1 MVPFT
6 ERVEWT
12 ETAKPSARHTIAII
26 VTAAMLTFLG
36 WCEVQAQ
43 TVTVSPSFLAFTGT
57 EGASN
62 PTAQAVTLWKKGYR
76 TRTWTVSRPVPW
88 ITVTP
93 SSGTISRERDNISVA
108 VNLAGLTA
116 GNYTTSV
123 IITLEGTAKNIPV
136 SLTVVSSPSTSG
148 STTTTSG
155 GTTATSGGTTTTS
168 GSTTTTSGS
177 TTRTVTLSWTANTE
191 SDLAGYKVYRATASG
206 AYGAPIA
213 TLNNSTTSY
222 VASGLQQDTTYF
234 FVITAYDTAAN
245 ESPFSI
251 EVTTAVN

>member
-136 SLTVVSSPSTSG
+136 SLTVVSSTS
-148 STTTTSG
+148 
-155 GTTATSGGTTTTS
+155 TSGGTTTTS

>member
-93 SSGTISRERDNISVA
+93 SSGTISRERD
-108 VNLAGLTA
+108 
-116 GNYTTSV
+116 
-123 IITLEGTAKNIPV
+123 
-136 SLTVVSSPSTSG
+136 
-148 STTTTSG
+148 
-155 GTTATSGGTTTTS
+155 
-168 GSTTTTSGS
+168 
-177 TTRTVTLSWTANTE
+177 
-191 SDLAGYKVYRATASG
+191 
-206 AYGAPIA
+206 
-213 TLNNSTTSY
+213 
-222 VASGLQQDTTYF
+222 
-234 FVITAYDTAAN
+234 
-245 ESPFSI
+245 
-251 EVTTAVN
+251 

>member
-12 ETAKPSARHTIAII
+12 ETVKPSARRTIAII
-26 VTAAMLTFLG
+26 VTAAMLTFIG
-36 WCEVQAQ
+36 WCEAQAQ
-43 TVTVSPSFLAFTGT
+43 TATVSPSSLAFTGT
-57 EGASN
+57 EGTSN
-62 PTAQAVTLWKKGYR
+62 PTAQAVTLWKKGNR

-88 ITVTP
+88 VTVTP

-108 VNLAGLTA
+108 VNLAGLNA
-116 GNYTTSV
+116 GNYTTNV
-123 IITLEGTAKNIPV
+123 IITLEDTAKSIPV
-136 SLTVVSSPSTSG
+136 SLTVVSSTS
-148 STTTTSG
+148 
-155 GTTATSGGTTTTS
+155 
-168 GSTTTTSGS
+168 TSGS
-177 TTRTVTLSWTANTE
+177 TTRTVTLSWTASTE

-206 AYGAPIA
+206 AYDAPIT

-222 VASGLQQDTTYF
+222 VASGLQQDTIYF
-234 FVITAYDTAAN
+234 FVITAYDTAGN